1 MRILSLRLIVALI
14 IGATLVFLASLWYQV
29 HAEKDQLRHDLE
41 RKAETFGESFARLSD
56 VWVRWFRNAAHKSL
70 AETTAFFLSSAS
82 IPGFLF
88 FSFQT
93 TIQISRGADEREMSE
108 RLRKIPEMFSGCTQF
123 LRVKAERIGIAH
135 EFFKQ

>member
-29 HAEKDQLRHDLE
+29 HAEKDELRHDLE

-70 AETTAFFLSSAS
+70 AETTAFSLSMR
-82 IPGFLF
+82 FN
-88 FSFQT
+88 
-93 TIQISRGADEREMSE
+93 SRVPVFWFPDNDPDKSR
-108 RLRKIPEMFSGCTQF
+108 R
-123 LRVKAERIGIAH
+123 
-135 EFFKQ
+135 